1 MWNKEELPEEWKES
15 IVVPIYIKGDKTDF
29 SNYKSIS
36 LLPATYK
43 MLSNILLS
51 RLTSNADEITGC
63 HQRGFRC
70 NRSITDHIFCIR
82 QILGKKCEYN
92 EAMHHLFIDFKK
104 VMIQLGGR
112 YFIIFSMSLVSP

>member
-1 MWNKEELPEEWKES
+1 
-15 IVVPIYIKGDKTDF
+15 
-29 SNYKSIS
+29 
-36 LLPATYK
+36 

-104 VMIQLGGR
+104 SYDTVRREILYNILNEFGIPMK
-112 YFIIFSMSLVSP
+112 LVRLIKYV